1 MLAYRTELE
10 PPLTQATL
18 GRVLDLTQGQVS
30 RIERSPEPVRDLAKL
45 ERWAES
51 LAVPHDLLWFRPPA
65 HSPDAFEAR
74 ESPLTLGE
82 TEAAGGSDVRR
93 RHLLKLAGGA
103 AFAAPLGAMDHPPAH
118 DVLRDD
124 RAVGWADVET
134 IKEMTNAYRRLDNRF
149 GGGHARAMTER
160 YLRDDVL
167 PVVKAGRYR
176 AAVRGGLFNAA
187 AELTQLAGWIASDL
201 GENHSAKQFM
211 TDGLTL
217 CRAVNNHAL
226 AAEILAGMSH
236 QAAFVGLGRN
246 AVLLAREAQ
255 DEAARSGIRALVAE
269 CAVMEAHGHAIQ
281 LDGRETTRALVKAE
295 QQFSSA
301 PRGDDPAWLAYFDE
315 AYLAAKFAH
324 CFRALGR
331 SREGVGFAERS
342 LRMNESYARGRVF
355 NLALLGTLLAEQGK
369 VEKACAVGS
378 EAVDLASE
386 IRSQRTGVYLA
397 ELRRGLQPYADTA
410 AVREYDDLVAA
421 TSRDP
426 GHVL

>member
-1 MLAYRTELE
+1 MAQSRDVRNCVCCGTRLARDNSADQCSPCARGATDSGGQFVTLPEDFWRRPRLVVALDSRHFGRVMQAYRTELD

-18 GRVLDLTQGQVS
+18 GRVLDLTQGQIS
-30 RIERSPEPVRDLAKL
+30 RIERSSEPVRDLAKL
-45 ERWAES
+45 ERWAEL
-51 LAVPHDLLWFRPPA
+51 LAVPLDLLWFRPPG
-65 HSPDAFEAR
+65 HSPDAFEAQ

-82 TEAAGGSDVRR
+82 TEAVGGSDVRR

-103 AFAAPLGAMDHPPAH
+103 AFAAPLGAIEYTSAQ

-124 RAVGWADVET
+124 RVVGWADVET

-201 GENHSAKQFM
+201 GENHSAQQFM
-211 TDGLTL
+211 MDGLKL
-217 CRAVNNHAL
+217 CRAVNNHAF

-255 DEAARSGIRALVAE
+255 DEAARSGVRALVAE
-269 CAVMEAHGHAIQ
+269 CAVMEAHG
-281 LDGRETTRALVKAE
+281 
-295 QQFSSA
+295 
-301 PRGDDPAWLAYFDE
+301 
-315 AYLAAKFAH
+315 
-324 CFRALGR
+324 
-331 SREGVGFAERS
+331 
-342 LRMNESYARGRVF
+342 
-355 NLALLGTLLAEQGK
+355 
-369 VEKACAVGS
+369 
-378 EAVDLASE
+378 
-386 IRSQRTGVYLA
+386 
-397 ELRRGLQPYADTA
+397 
-410 AVREYDDLVAA
+410 
-421 TSRDP
+421 
-426 GHVL
+426 